1 MKRPIHRIH
10 FYLLRV
16 PAEQH
21 PEIAPAEF
29 ANWLQTHGVIR
40 AKGQLRVRRKRS
52 ILSISYLPGEED
64 EEASENQP
72 RRRSY
77 DAAMKRRPSKPQQSI
92 SFSGAIAEEE
102 EDSRTTTAVNDIL
115 RRSVSLNV
123 QAPAGKYP
131 LKACHILEYLY

>member
-1 MKRPIHRIH
+1 
-10 FYLLRV
+10 V

-29 ANWLQTHGVIR
+29 ANCWLQTHGVIR

-52 ILSISYLPGEED
+52 ILSISYLPPED
-64 EEASENQP
+64 NEDRPDSQP

-77 DAAMKRRPSKPQQSI
+77 DSAATRVPSI
-92 SFSGAIAEEE
+92 SQPLHTNLGGAIAEEE
-102 EDSRTTTAVNDIL
+102 EDSLTTTPANDLL

-123 QAPAGKYP
+123 QAPTGKYP
-131 LKACHILEYLY
+131 GKQDDK